1 MLYDER
7 RMPRKTRKATAP
19 CEIGATP
26 AITEKKK
33 KIQKSSDK
41 VLAPLKNAH
50 FTMRERYLPPVIP
63 GLREEHVGSWTKKG
77 VELEFFFRNYLILS
91 LTLMLP
97 NL

>member
-33 KIQKSSDK
+33 IQKSSDK
-41 VLAPLKNAH
+41 VLAPLKNAQ
-50 FTMRERYLPPVIP
+50 FTMRCGRTVQINPVQV
-63 GLREEHVGSWTKKG
+63 R
-77 VELEFFFRNYLILS
+77 
-91 LTLMLP
+91 
-97 NL
+97 